1 LISRKHGLLAVL
13 ALLVAVLA
21 LLAAGCGGD
30 DDDDGGDD
38 AAPTTE
44 ESTTTTIDEQA
55 ATAEITENWVAFFN
69 AQLPLDE
76 RITYLEDGEELR
88 PFVEQQAQIL
98 GEQASQASAQV
109 DGVTLNDDGTATV
122 EFQILLSGQPVLPS
136 TGTAVLQDDRWV
148 VSKLT
153 LCDLIALAG
162 TNPPECAEITGGG
175 SAPAG
180 GGGGA
185 G

>member
-1 LISRKHGLLAVL
+1 MRSGRRLVL
-13 ALLVAVLA
+13 ATVVVALI
-21 LLAAGCGGD
+21 AAGCGGD

-55 ATAEITENWVAFFN
+55 ATEEITQNWVAFFN
-69 AQLPLDE
+69 PQLSLDE
-76 RITYLEDGEELR
+76 RVTYLEDGEELR

-109 DGVTLNDDGTATV
+109 DDVTLNDDGTATV
-122 EFQILLSGQPVLPS
+122 EFQILLGGQPVLPT
-136 TGTAVLQDDRWV
+136 TGTAVLIDDRWL
-148 VSKLT
+148 VSKTT

-162 TNPPECAEITGGG
+162 TTPPECADI
-175 SAPAG
+175 AAG
-180 GGGGA
+180 G
-185 G
+185 

>member
-1 LISRKHGLLAVL
+1 MRSGRRLVL
-13 ALLVAVLA
+13 ATVLVALI
-21 LLAAGCGGD
+21 AAGCGGD

-55 ATAEITENWVAFFN
+55 ATEEITQNWVAFFN
-69 AQLPLDE
+69 NQLPLDE
-76 RITYLEDGEELR
+76 RVTYLEDGEELQ
-88 PFVEQQAQIL
+88 PLVEQQAQIL

-109 DGVTLNDDGTATV
+109 DNVTLNDDGTANV

-136 TGTAVLQDDRWV
+136 TGTAVLVDDTWL
-148 VSKLT
+148 VSKTT

-162 TNPPECAEITGGG
+162 TTPPECADI
-175 SAPAG
+175 AAG
-180 GGGGA
+180 G
-185 G
+185 